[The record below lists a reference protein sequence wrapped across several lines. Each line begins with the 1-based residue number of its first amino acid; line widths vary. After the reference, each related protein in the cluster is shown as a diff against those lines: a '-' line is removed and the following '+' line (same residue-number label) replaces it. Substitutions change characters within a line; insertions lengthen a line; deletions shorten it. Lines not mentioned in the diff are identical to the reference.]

1 MKAFKPRRL
10 CLCLFDSVSFPVC
23 KVQEAVVELE
33 EAVEGGERL
42 SCDFEGIG
50 WNILS
55 GWEDVVK
62 QCEGIV

>member
-1 MKAFKPRRL
+1 MEEAGGKL
-10 CLCLFDSVSFPVC
+10 I
-23 KVQEAVVELE
+23 EAVSS
-33 EAVEGGERL
+33 GERL

-62 QCEGIV
+62 PCGGIV